1 MQSNLA
7 AEIDWKGHVDRIL
20 IFGKKKQEALEKKLG
35 CKCIRA
41 NLNKESYDISYE
53 IGRTQTFIT
62 EFKKI
67 LKELE
72 KEIQKWKDLI
82 LKMINHTRKLTKLE

>member
-1 MQSNLA
+1 MLTEFSS
-7 AEIDWKGHVDRIL
+7 
-20 IFGKKKQEALEKKLG
+20 LERKSKRHQKKKLG

-72 KEIQKWKDLI
+72 KEIQK
-82 LKMINHTRKLTKLE
+82 